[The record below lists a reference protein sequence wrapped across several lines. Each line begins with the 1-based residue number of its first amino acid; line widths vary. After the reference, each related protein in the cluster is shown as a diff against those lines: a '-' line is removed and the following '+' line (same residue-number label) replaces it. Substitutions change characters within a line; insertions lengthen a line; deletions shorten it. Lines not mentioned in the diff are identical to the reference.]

1 MMRPFWSLVVS
12 FWYCSFH
19 VTTCTAPV
27 GQKIHAY
34 FTQKPMT
41 LMGTKNESD
50 DLRLHHLCFVLSS
63 YHYVLQV
70 SGSLRGYWVPQVL
83 SILHHLQTTDYGLG
97 GGCIMLIR
105 VTVDKALIWKSRK
118 MGKNSIPVW
127 VSSFRT
133 FKSPSSPPHAMKPW
147 SLFHDTHFNLMLFG
161 IAICKEEK
169 RCLLAKISQFCWVAK
184 TAGQ

>member
-27 GQKIHAY
+27 GQENTCIFH
-34 FTQKPMT
+34 TEMHDPD
-41 LMGTKNESD
+41 GHKNESD

-83 SILHHLQTTDYGLG
+83 SILHHLQTTDDG
-97 GGCIMLIR
+97 G
-105 VTVDKALIWKSRK
+105 SK
-118 MGKNSIPVW
+118 MYYANSCH
-127 VSSFRT
+127 FRQG
-133 FKSPSSPPHAMKPW
+133 SD
-147 SLFHDTHFNLMLFG
+147 L
-161 IAICKEEK
+161 
-169 RCLLAKISQFCWVAK
+169 KITKDGEK
-184 TAGQ
+184 TAYLFEFPVLELLKARPRHHMQWNPGLCSMTHISI